1 MAKPRSTLG
10 RLQVH
15 VEYLFDR
22 LHESKV
28 VQAYSLLVPIRERPV
43 GGSVKEL
50 DHEDGSNLRTGIFR
64 PAAGGEHNC
73 EPDSVAD
80 RVCPRARSGGARGG
94 GDRKSTR
101 L

>member
-10 RLQVH
+10 PLQVN

-22 LHESKV
+22 LHESKL
-28 VQAYSLLVPIRERPV
+28 VQAYSLLVPVRERPV

-73 EPDSVAD
+73 EPDGVPD
-80 RVCPRARSGGARGG
+80 RVCLGARSGGTRRVGLRG
-94 GDRKSTR
+94 
-101 L
+101 